1 MNNQTTNIIIAV
13 VSLIIIIVFI
23 VKLVLDY
30 LKYKKLSENT
40 VFPPWPATCPDY
52 WKTGSDNSCENIHNI
67 GQCSTGDDKIMKFD
81 DEPIFKGSKGPFYK
95 CNWAKKCETPWEGID
110 TLC

>member
-1 MNNQTTNIIIAV
+1 MDNQTTNIIIAV

-23 VKLVLDY
+23 VKIVLDY

-40 VFPPWPATCPDY
+40 VFPPWPSTCPDY
-52 WKTGSDNSCENIHNI
+52 WETGPDNTCKNIHNI
-67 GQCSTGDDKIMKFD
+67 GQCSTADDKTMKFD
-81 DEPIFKGSKGPFYK
+81 SEPIFKGSKGPFYK